1 MKLHP
6 IHQFDADLRESARTK
21 DFLSGL
27 KKSIDQADQARAG
40 WVQKCDHFR
49 RRRYGM
55 EFRNPT
61 YPWPG
66 SSSIVPPLIDK
77 KIDELKPQY
86 LNLITAAR
94 PPVTVLAI
102 DPASQAQAPNVELW
116 FEWLIKFGS
125 PRFVEEAILFIDDL
139 LEIGRGC
146 LKSIWHYETA
156 PTPETIRP
164 STLPQR
170 LRQLVVTARNEEEA
184 DAMFEASGRTAKVMT
199 RAEFDEKRDLIQK
212 IVQREFQLDPDE
224 PKDREA
230 ISDIMRWFR
239 AGANEP
245 LKISKR
251 DCRLNVPGVVA
262 ISPKDLI
269 VPEWTTD
276 VEQAEFITHRMWF
289 TPQQM
294 RAKARNNIWDEKAVN
309 EILEKRKN
317 RGDGSSRNSNMYD
330 QERVDEAARQGVSFT
345 GDNEIEFNE
354 TCTWFSA
361 KENGE
366 ESKIVVLTA
375 KDCPDIPVKMYAYQR
390 PSGLWPHHTATFE
403 MNKRRW
409 YSPRGV
415 PEKLDDLE
423 YEIIQQKRAKLNRMT
438 IANAPTFTYEIGS
451 NVNPANFRWIPG
463 QFMPV
468 RRQGAVQALQVP
480 NLDISFDRE
489 EQILRTWAEEYLG
502 GVDFGLNS
510 ALSSNSDSRTA
521 TEINAI
527 QGRARQSLS
536 LRGTLF
542 QRCWQDVYREMF
554 DMFIHWGDPQVY
566 VQVTGA
572 QPMKLT
578 REQLQG
584 RYEFIPTGTIG
595 ETDPVME
602 AQKALARITL
612 LTQAK
617 QAGVVGDEYDI
628 NLGQALLDWIEKDDI
643 RAARRLVRKRSS
655 QEIKQVQEARAKQQ
669 QEMLQQQAAMAT
681 ITGKPPKQ
689 IAGAASEPI
698 SQGAR

>member
-6 IHQFDADLRESARTK
+6 IHQFDADLRSSTRTR

-40 WVQKCDHFR
+40 WIQKCDHFR

-86 LNLITAAR
+86 LNLITAAH
-94 PPVTVLAI
+94 PPVTVLAV
-102 DPASQAQAPNVELW
+102 DPMSQEQAPNVELW

-125 PRFVEEAILFIDDL
+125 PRFIEEAILFIDDL

-164 STLPQR
+164 ANLPPR
-170 LRQLVVTARNEEEA
+170 LRQLVVTARSEAEA
-184 DAMFEASGRTAKVMT
+184 DAMFEASGKTAKVMT

-212 IVQREFQLDPDE
+212 VIQREFDLDPEE
-224 PKDREA
+224 PQDREA
-230 ISDIMRWFR
+230 ISEVMRWFR

-245 LKISKR
+245 LQISKR
-251 DCRLNVPGVVA
+251 DCRLNVPGIVA

-276 VEQAEFITHRMWF
+276 IEQAEFITHRMWF
-289 TPQQM
+289 TPTQM
-294 RAKARNNIWDEKAVN
+294 RAKARNSVWDEKAVK
-309 EILEKRKN
+309 EILERRKKR
-317 RGDGSSRNSNMYD
+317 GGSSGGSGMYD
-330 QERVDEAARQGVSFT
+330 QERTDEAMREGVSLT
-345 GDNEIEFNE
+345 QDDQIEFNE
-354 TCTWFSA
+354 TCTWFAS

-366 ESKIVVLTA
+366 DTKVVILTA
-375 KDCPDIPVKMYAYQR
+375 KDAPDVPVKMYAYQR

-438 IANAPTFTYEIGS
+438 IANSPTFTYEIGS
-451 NVNPANFRWIPG
+451 NVNPSNFRWIPG
-463 QFMPV
+463 QFMAV
-468 RRQGAVQALQVP
+468 RRQGAVQALEVP